1 MSPEQFLT
9 VPFNNKT
16 LKTCFFFLVS
26 KKKKPFD
33 TLIPKIT
40 NGSDNHLKDTMS

>member
-1 MSPEQFLT
+1 MSPEQILT

-16 LKTCFFFLVS
+16 LKTCFFFSSV
-26 KKKKPFD
+26 KKKPFD